1 MLPET
6 SDKNAAEFMA
16 EEREGDENE
25 EQQPGRQ
32 VDPQGTWGMKF
43 PSRWPCLRSTSHP
56 CPSSGCLRG
65 HAGPATGLE
74 SGGATGPGSQ
84 LLAARK
90 ALWKTH
96 PGDAAPWQG
105 MARQTPSHPL
115 AKHMHA
121 PYCPLPSPLPGT
133 SRTSQT
139 PPRNP
144 DKLQH
149 KLPRNTVLSARSP
162 IPALSKRLLKL
173 ISSRSSA
180 NPPTPNG

>member
-25 EQQPGRQ
+25 EQQPGRR

-121 PYCPLPSPLPGT
+121 STPSHYPQLPPPQSAPRNIENVPN
-133 SRTSQT
+133 TSQE
-139 PPRNP
+139 
-144 DKLQH
+144 
-149 KLPRNTVLSARSP
+149 
-162 IPALSKRLLKL
+162 
-173 ISSRSSA
+173 SRQA
-180 NPPTPNG
+180 AA